1 MIKKK
6 VIRQT
11 FDMKYFSSLRTLPF
25 FADLRHHVGYLLV
38 LLMLLEISLLLLRTL
53 ASLVQRCDD
62 LLGASQG
69 EHQTAEHLLLWHG
82 RDSTSTCLSLQVQ
95 VLTLEQLDRVKE
107 VLLLLGRDTTTDHAS
122 CLLWILL
129 SDWLGL
135 LTLHFGFLLLID
147 KLLQITLLLSNELRH
162 LFVLNLLIPTVRL
175 QSRELLLNGGQLFF
189 ALFN

>member
-1 MIKKK
+1 
-6 VIRQT
+6 
-11 FDMKYFSSLRTLPF
+11 MKYFSSLSTLPF

-53 ASLVQRCDD
+53 ASLVQSSDD

-107 VLLLLGRDTTTDHAS
+107 VLLLLCCDTTTDHAG

-129 SDWLGL
+129 SNWLGL
-135 LTLHFGFLLLID
+135 LTLRFGFLLLID
-147 KLLQITLLLSNELRH
+147 KLQQISLLLSNECCH
-162 LFVLNLLIPTVRL
+162 LFVLSFLSRTVLL
-175 QSRELLLNGGQLFF
+175 QSGELLLDGGQLFF